1 MAELYTRR
9 GLKGEV
15 EALGLAESKET
26 KRKPPIALFTDLNS
40 EEFFELVKG
49 RSVHSVSE
57 GGGGDPGGRRRGFL
71 LRDHS
76 RKPRIATVIATKGM
90 RTSGVHSA

>member
-1 MAELYTRR
+1 LAELYTRR

-49 RSVHSVSE
+49 RSVHS
-57 GGGGDPGGRRRGFL
+57 
-71 LRDHS
+71 
-76 RKPRIATVIATKGM
+76 
-90 RTSGVHSA
+90 